1 MTSAQSG
8 QKVEDRDPLVG
19 QILANNFEILEP
31 IGAGAMGRVYRARQV
46 SLDKI
51 VAIKVLHQH
60 LAGDERLAKRFHRE
74 ARAASRL
81 NHPNSLQIIDFGAA
95 GDGTLYIAMELLKG
109 RDLGVVIKEEF
120 PFALSRLV
128 HITTQALSAL
138 EEAHAANI
146 IHRDLKPENIVL
158 VSMRGDPDF
167 VKVCDFGIAKIQDA
181 KGDDSNA
188 AITVAGIVC
197 GTPEYMSPEQA
208 RGEPL
213 DARSDIYSMACILYE
228 LATGTRPFSA
238 ETALGVVTQH
248 LTEPPVAP
256 SRRRPDLPIDAR
268 LERLILRGMAKRREE
283 RFGSAGEMRYA
294 LDAVRA
300 EAEGL
305 PPPRTTTSTA
315 RHAAAAVI
323 APAVAMAQ
331 ASTLMSGEIA
341 ARPRPR
347 ARWIAVGTGVGT
359 AAIVLAIAGWALLGP
374 RPVDRSNMGGHVQP
388 PAGAAVRGPPPPPS
402 AAGQA
407 VGEGLEQIE
416 TAPAPQRVTP
426 AIEPTEPSDRR
437 RGSRDRGRRG
447 GKASPAAASAPA
459 PALPPPPA
467 ATASPLA
474 EATSLFR
481 AGNCRGALPLL
492 EQARASASRDPEV
505 YWLLGRCYAR
515 VGRGGESSTAYRRFL
530 DLAPHSPRAEE
541 ARQLIGGP

>member
-1 MTSAQSG
+1 
-8 QKVEDRDPLVG
+8 
-19 QILANNFEILEP
+19 
-31 IGAGAMGRVYRARQV
+31 
-46 SLDKI
+46 
-51 VAIKVLHQH
+51 
-60 LAGDERLAKRFHRE
+60 
-74 ARAASRL
+74 
-81 NHPNSLQIIDFGAA
+81 
-95 GDGTLYIAMELLKG
+95 
-109 RDLGVVIKEEF
+109 
-120 PFALSRLV
+120 
-128 HITTQALSAL
+128 
-138 EEAHAANI
+138 
-146 IHRDLKPENIVL
+146 
-158 VSMRGDPDF
+158 
-167 VKVCDFGIAKIQDA
+167 
-181 KGDDSNA
+181 
-188 AITVAGIVC
+188 
-197 GTPEYMSPEQA
+197 MSPEQA

-294 LDAVRA
+294 LEAVRA

-347 ARWIAVGTGVGT
+347 GRWIAVGSGVG
-359 AAIVLAIAGWALLGP
+359 AAVIVLAIAAWALLRP
-374 RPVDRSNMGGHVQP
+374 RPADPSNMGGHVQP
-388 PAGAAVRGPPPPPS
+388 PAAAAVRAPAPPPS
-402 AAGQA
+402 AANPA
-407 VGEGLEQIE
+407 VSGGLEQIVV
-416 TAPAPQRVTP
+416 APGPQPGRP
-426 AIEPTEPSDRR
+426 AAESAEPSGRR
-437 RGSRDRGRRG
+437 HGARDRGRRG
-447 GKASPAAASAPA
+447 GKTSPAEAPPS

-467 ATASPLA
+467 AAASPLA

-492 EQARASASRDPEV
+492 EQARSSASRDPDV